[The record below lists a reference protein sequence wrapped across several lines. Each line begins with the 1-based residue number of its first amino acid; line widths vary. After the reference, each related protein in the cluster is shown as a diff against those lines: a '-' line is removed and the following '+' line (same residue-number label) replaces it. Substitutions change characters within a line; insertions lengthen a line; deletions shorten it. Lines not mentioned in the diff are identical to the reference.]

1 MNRGHHAGNNPA
13 KNKWQVV
20 LARDARFDGAFVFAV
35 RSTGIYCRPSCP
47 SRRPQ
52 RQHVIFFAVPEAA
65 ERAGFR
71 PCRRCRPRQTN
82 SVDPKVEKVREICRT
97 IDAHPDE
104 TLSLSSLAASVG
116 GSPYHLQRMFKRVM
130 GVTPRQYSDARR
142 LGRLKKSLKEKTN
155 VTEAMYEAG
164 YGSSRALYERAP
176 AALGM
181 TPGEYQRGGTGAR
194 IRYTI
199 VSCPVGPAGSL
210 GRLLLAATD
219 RGVCRVTMGERDD
232 ALEAGLRGEYPAA
245 EITHDDVG
253 LKDWSATVF
262 KHLDGHQPHID
273 LPLDLKASAFQLKV
287 WEALKSIPYG
297 ETRSYREIARA
308 VGQPKAA
315 RAVGHACAT
324 NPVAVIIPCHR
335 VVQTGGGLGGYGWGL
350 KRKQILLARE
360 RVSTKL

>member
-1 MNRGHHAGNNPA
+1 VVNRDQGRDD
-13 KNKWQVV
+13 KWQVV
-20 LARDARFDGAFVFAV
+20 LARDHRFDGAFVFAV

-47 SRRPQ
+47 SRRPRKQ
-52 RQHVIFFAVPEAA
+52 QVLFFPRPEAA

-71 PCRRCRPRQTN
+71 PCRRCRPREAN
-82 SVDPKVEKVREICRT
+82 VGDPMLDKVREICRY

-104 TLSLSSLAASVG
+104 AITLPNLAAGVG
-116 GSPYHLQRMFKRVM
+116 GSPYHLQRTFKRVM
-130 GVTPRQYSDARR
+130 GVTPRQYRDARR
-142 LGRLKKSLKEKTN
+142 LARLKTNLKEKTN

-176 AALGM
+176 SALGM
-181 TPGEYQRGGTGAR
+181 TPGEYRRGGEGAR

-199 VSCPVGPAGSL
+199 VKCPVSPAGSL

-219 RGVCRVTMGERDD
+219 RGVCRVTMGERDEG
-232 ALEAGLRGEYPAA
+232 LEAGLRGEYPAA
-245 EITHDDVG
+245 EIERDDAG
-253 LKDWSATVF
+253 LKDWSAAVF
-262 KHLDGHQPHID
+262 RHLDGHQPRLN

-287 WEALKSIPYG
+287 WEALKAIPYG
-297 ETRSYREIARA
+297 TTRSYGEIARA
-308 VGQPKAA
+308 VGRPKGA

-350 KRKQILLARE
+350 KRKQVLLEAE
-360 RVSTKL
+360 KAAFLEK